1 MTDISELTRI
11 NKTQATLHL
20 FKKLKYD
27 LAIFICSKLMQ
38 LIKNSKDKVVFNV
51 GGEQRAFPTTLV
63 RTFTNIK
70 SNHVSLND
78 KYDIQEIMNLFDIL
92 LNLSDYKCNGL
103 TQDYAD
109 WKPIASLVNMTEL
122 AKGFGMEEVE
132 SFLKRL
138 PEFFT
143 FQNKNAYENEVQR
156 RLNESKKIEKESQS
170 LPSSVDRRPN
180 DKNSIQFDKENDK
193 KHRRSRSRAKS
204 FTKTISRSLSRGR
217 KERR

>member
-1 MTDISELTRI
+1 
-11 NKTQATLHL
+11 
-20 FKKLKYD
+20 
-27 LAIFICSKLMQ
+27 
-38 LIKNSKDKVVFNV
+38 
-51 GGEQRAFPTTLV
+51 
-63 RTFTNIK
+63 
-70 SNHVSLND
+70 
-78 KYDIQEIMNLFDIL
+78 
-92 LNLSDYKCNGL
+92 
-103 TQDYAD
+103 
-109 WKPIASLVNMTEL
+109 MTEL

-193 KHRRSRSRAKS
+193 KRRRSRSRAKS